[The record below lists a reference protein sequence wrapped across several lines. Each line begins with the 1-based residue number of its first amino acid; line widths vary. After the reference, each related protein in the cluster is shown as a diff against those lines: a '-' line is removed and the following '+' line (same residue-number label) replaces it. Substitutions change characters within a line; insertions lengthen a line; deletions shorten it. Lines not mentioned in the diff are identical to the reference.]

1 MDLRW
6 PAPCFPKHLCTLLP
20 RAAIGRGTV
29 SDATVRE
36 SFALAANLACMVPG
50 MGLHGISR

>member
-1 MDLRW
+1 MNLRW

-20 RAAIGRGTV
+20 RAAIGGGTV
-29 SDATVRE
+29 LDATVRE